1 MTTDTTRDLYIVRHG
16 NTFDKGDTVTR
27 VGARTDLLLSSSG
40 QAQAEALADHFSR
53 IGFTQAIAGPLKR
66 TRQTAE
72 IILGKQPQPPDLEIG
87 NFLREI
93 DYGPDE
99 NQPED
104 AVIARIGQ
112 TALDAWERA
121 AVPPPGWRFD
131 PAAIEGQWQSL
142 FAKLAKSDDTGPV
155 LIVTSNGIARF
166 ALTAAGLTPDTGQH
180 ATLKL
185 KTGAYGVFRLS
196 GDASASLHDWNIR
209 P

>member
-1 MTTDTTRDLYIVRHG
+1 MARDLYIVRHG

-27 VGARTDLLLSSSG
+27 VGARTNLHLSTSG
-40 QAQAEALADHFSR
+40 QAQAEALARHFR
-53 IGFTQAIAGPLKR
+53 DGGIVFARAIAGPLFR
-66 TRQTAE
+66 TRETAE
-72 IILGKQPQPPDLEIG
+72 AIITQQADPPELEIG

-104 AVIARIGQ
+104 AVVARIGQ
-112 TALDAWERA
+112 AALDAWERD

-142 FAKLAKSDDTGPV
+142 FSKLAKEAETGPV

-166 ALTAAGLTPDTGQH
+166 ALMAAGLKPDAAGH
-180 ATLKL
+180 DTLKL
-185 KTGAYGVFRLS
+185 KTGAYGVFSLDEAGTLS
-196 GDASASLHDWNIR
+196 LSDWNVR

>member
-1 MTTDTTRDLYIVRHG
+1 MARTLYIVRHG

-27 VGARTDLLLSSSG
+27 VGARTDLALSTSG
-40 QAQAEALADHFSR
+40 EAQAAALGAHFAEKG
-53 IGFTQAIAGPLKR
+53 IAFAQAIAGPLKR
-66 TRQTAE
+66 TRQTADA
-72 IILGKQPQPPDLEIG
+72 ILSAQANPPELEIG

-112 TALDAWERA
+112 DALDAWERD

-142 FAKLAKSDDTGPV
+142 FVKLAKSAGDGPV

-166 ALTAAGLTPDTGQH
+166 ALTAAGLKPDSRQH
-180 ATLKL
+180 ENLKL
-185 KTGAYGVFRLS
+185 KTGAYGVFRLDEA
-196 GDASASLHDWNIR
+196 GDLSLSDWNIR

>member
-1 MTTDTTRDLYIVRHG
+1 MARTLYIVRHG
-16 NTFDKGDTVTR
+16 NTFHKSDTVTR
-27 VGARTDLLLSSSG
+27 VGARTDLALSNSG
-40 QAQAEALADHFSR
+40 EAQAAALGAHFR
-53 IGFTQAIAGPLKR
+53 EKGIAFAQAIAGPLKR
-66 TRQTAE
+66 TCQTADA
-72 IILGKQPQPPDLEIG
+72 ILSAQANPPELEIG

-99 NQPED
+99 NQPEN

-112 TALDAWERA
+112 DALDAWEQD

-142 FAKLAKSDDTGPV
+142 FAKLAKSAGKGPV

-166 ALTAAGLTPDTGQH
+166 ALTAAGLKPDSAQH
-180 ATLKL
+180 ENLKL
-185 KTGAYGVFRLS
+185 KTGAYGVFSLDDAGDLTLS
-196 GDASASLHDWNIR
+196 DWNIR

>member
-1 MTTDTTRDLYIVRHG
+1 MVRDLYIVRHG

-27 VGARTDLLLSSSG
+27 VGARTNLPLSVSG
-40 QAQAEALADHFSR
+40 QAQAEALAAHFRDNGVVFS
-53 IGFTQAIAGPLKR
+53 QAIAGPLFR
-66 TRQTAE
+66 TRETAE
-72 IILGKQPQPPDLEIG
+72 AILSAQTDPPELEIG

-112 TALDAWERA
+112 AALDAWERD

-142 FAKLAKSDDTGPV
+142 FAKLAKSADPGPA

-166 ALTAAGLTPDTGQH
+166 ALTASGLKPGAGVHG
-180 ATLKL
+180 TLKL
-185 KTGAYGVFRLS
+185 KTGAYGVFSLGETGMLS
-196 GDASASLHDWNIR
+196 LKDWNVR